1 MGWWDLDVA
10 RHRQLL
16 MTWLSAFE
24 EISTN
29 QHKRTHTHM
38 VDMVQM
44 VGWPKDV
51 SLDVDL
57 DVVKIK
63 SALNKYFLAK
73 AEPTSSFWDVGAKRV
88 DGTSQHPASC
98 IGLQL

>member
-1 MGWWDLDVA
+1 MNKV
-10 RHRQLL
+10 
-16 MTWLSAFE
+16 
-24 EISTN
+24 
-29 QHKRTHTHM
+29 

-63 SALNKYFLAK
+63 SALKKIFVGKSRANIQLLGCWSQKGGWNI
-73 AEPTSSFWDVGAKRV
+73 PTSSLMHKPGYM
-88 DGTSQHPASC
+88 G
-98 IGLQL
+98 IGSL

>member
-1 MGWWDLDVA
+1 MNKV
-10 RHRQLL
+10 
-16 MTWLSAFE
+16 
-24 EISTN
+24 
-29 QHKRTHTHM
+29 

-57 DVVKIK
+57 DVEKIK
-63 SALNKYFLAK
+63 SALKKDFLAK

-98 IGLQL
+98 KGLV

>member
-1 MGWWDLDVA
+1 MNKV
-10 RHRQLL
+10 
-16 MTWLSAFE
+16 
-24 EISTN
+24 
-29 QHKRTHTHM
+29 

-63 SALNKYFLAK
+63 SALKKYFLAK

-98 IGLQL
+98 ISLDFL

>member
-1 MGWWDLDVA
+1 MKKQCIALIQNMNKV
-10 RHRQLL
+10 
-16 MTWLSAFE
+16 
-24 EISTN
+24 
-29 QHKRTHTHM
+29 

-57 DVVKIK
+57 DVVRKK
-63 SALNKYFLAK
+63 SVLKKYFLAK

-98 IGLQL
+98 TGLGIGVNEV

>member
-1 MGWWDLDVA
+1 
-10 RHRQLL
+10 
-16 MTWLSAFE
+16 
-24 EISTN
+24 
-29 QHKRTHTHM
+29 
-38 VDMVQM
+38 MVQM

-57 DVVKIK
+57 DVEKIK
-63 SALNKYFLAK
+63 SALKKYFLAK

-98 IGLQL
+98 TGLPKSLAGANTWKNSGAAS

>member
-1 MGWWDLDVA
+1 MALGLRRDIY
-10 RHRQLL
+10 QP
-16 MTWLSAFE
+16 T
-24 EISTN
+24 
-29 QHKRTHTHM
+29 QTHTHM
-38 VDMVQM
+38 VVDMVQM

-57 DVVKIK
+57 DVEKIK
-63 SALNKYFLAK
+63 SALKKYFLAK

-98 IGLQL
+98 TGLL